1 MSKATS
7 SPLTKDILAKLSNS
21 IPGVDGSAVP
31 PKLQKAIDYA
41 LQELAKCARPATR
54 RSPAEPTDPI
64 QFIVEKLREFAQID
78 RDTVSQDELAA
89 IKKRRSRRGGR
100 RGSVVCSKPTK
111 SIKPKGWKP
120 TPVPKSDEIRSHLK
134 EMVAKSI
141 LLHGAN
147 ELTLDTV
154 VDCMFEC
161 TFQAGATIIKEGD
174 PGDNLYLCTEGWIQV
189 YKFIKATILEEE
201 GTESKVIETKTES
214 TPVPSLGQDT
224 LVARMETGKCK
235 KVFSGFSGFSGFCW
249 KKKMFLRFELILF
262 SRSFFYLS
270 CSLPPSKIS
279 RNSTINQF
287 VFFHHCLNLF
297 N

>member
-1 MSKATS
+1 NLSRSVAYKSATYPNTLLAEPYTPIQKTDQPMSKATS

-235 KVFSGFSGFSGFCW
+235 KVFSGFSGFSGFC
-249 KKKMFLRFELILF
+249 
-262 SRSFFYLS
+262 
-270 CSLPPSKIS
+270 
-279 RNSTINQF
+279 
-287 VFFHHCLNLF
+287 
-297 N
+297 